1 VSAKKISLADIAS
14 SLGVS
19 KSTVSFVLND
29 KGDHYNISKETQEA
43 VRKKAKELNYVP
55 NFFAKGLREG
65 KTKTVGLI
73 VPDVSNITYA
83 EITKII
89 QNELFTFGYNAFI
102 VNTNDDKNLELELIS
117 ELINRSIDGLILVRC
132 NEINDLKPIL
142 DNTPI
147 PVVFLDRIADQN
159 GDYVGID
166 NEREAYLLVNKF
178 KIKPKKLGVYYTE
191 TQASSTQ
198 NRIDGSVKACNEL
211 DVPYI
216 LLNNENFNE
225 EVVHVD
231 SVLAL
236 NKDAALNILSYCKEN
251 NKTIP
256 TDLRLIS
263 FNDCI
268 AFLYHKPE
276 ISSLETPVQLISKST
291 VEQLMKRIDS
301 EIHRGNHILHPCT
314 FNTRE
319 SH

>member
-29 KGDHYNISKETQEA
+29 KGDHYNISRETQEA
-43 VRKKAKELNYVP
+43 VRNKAKEMNYVP

-89 QNELFTFGYNAFI
+89 QNELFQLGYNAFI
-102 VNTNDDKNLELELIS
+102 VNTNDDKNLELELVS

-132 NEINDLKPIL
+132 NEIADLQPIL

-166 NEREAYLLVNKF
+166 NEKEAYLLVNKF
-178 KIKPKKLGVYYTE
+178 KSKPSRLGVYYTE
-191 TQASSTQ
+191 LQASSIET
-198 NRIDGSVKACNEL
+198 RIKGATRACDEL
-211 DVPYI
+211 DVPFVLI
-216 LLNNENFNE
+216 NEENFNSE
-225 EVVHVD
+225 INKVD

-236 NKDAALNILSYCKEN
+236 NKDAALNVLLHCKKN

-256 TDLRLIS
+256 SDLKLIS

-268 AFLYHKPE
+268 VFQYHKPE
-276 ISSLETPVQLISKST
+276 ISALETPVQLISKST

-301 EIHRGNHILHPCT
+301 EIHRGSHILHPCV
-314 FNTRE
+314 FNARQ